1 MEAKGATSKIRLEI
15 DHFLFYRKSRMG
27 LLIGKLLDPLISN
40 GSIFLQAGEN
50 CKIKYK
56 IECVDFSKIANTK
69 IIELNIRNSCEEKMF
84 NGATVKQFTADIV
97 TNYILDE
104 RKSTL
109 VF

>member
-1 MEAKGATSKIRLEI
+1 
-15 DHFLFYRKSRMG
+15 MG
-27 LLIGKLLDPLISN
+27 LLIGKLLKPLISN
-40 GSIFLQAGEN
+40 GAIFLQAGEN

-56 IECVDFSKIANTK
+56 IDCVDFSKIANTK
-69 IIELNIRNSCEEKMF
+69 IIELKIRNSCEEKMF
-84 NGATVKQFTADIV
+84 NGTSIKQFTADIV